1 MVRVIKECGSIADG
15 VAYMACNTI
24 ASLNLGALPVHV
36 DGAKGGRE
44 PTAELCTTRWAA
56 SLRHLSTADKVAELA
71 AAREAQ
77 PLLGMSLWLR
87 PGLSLDVTPA
97 SGLAIVPGTEGE
109 HGVPEPLPDAD
120 GRDLERGFTRSLAQ
134 SLRPDEA
141 TTDATRRASTSTTSA
156 VQACA
161 HATPPVAH
169 ARQPAQAG
177 LAWAHAD
184 HTAQRRRALRQIGW
198 TRAANRDRC
207 GHIICRAPWYV
218 RALGRRAR
226 TKARRLG

>member
-36 DGAKGGRE
+36 DGAKGARE

-120 GRDLERGFTRSLAQ
+120 GRDLERGFTRSRI
-134 SLRPDEA
+134 S
-141 TTDATRRASTSTTSA
+141 S
-156 VQACA
+156 
-161 HATPPVAH
+161 
-169 ARQPAQAG
+169 
-177 LAWAHAD
+177 
-184 HTAQRRRALRQIGW
+184 RRRSPKRGMALVQSRSKDPPALLPPDHVETLLQ
-198 TRAANRDRC
+198 
-207 GHIICRAPWYV
+207 AP
-218 RALGRRAR
+218 RGR
-226 TKARRLG
+226 TL